1 MFGIIPTRVGTSDCK
16 SRTCDRVR
24 DHPHACGDKKKKLKN
39 VKKVGSSPRVWGQAM
54 SSFSALPKNG
64 DHPHACGDKGS
75 AGLSGALCLGS
86 SPRVWGQV
94 CECVKHSDN
103 IRIIPTRVGTSG
115 GSVLSDSITQ
125 DHPHACGDKRA
136 TPSMCERSKGSS
148 PRVWGQVH

>member
-1 MFGIIPTRVGTSDCK
+1 MWGQVVELSKTEVTKRIIPTRVGTRRLAEVEMLIK
-16 SRTCDRVR
+16 R
-24 DHPHACGDKKKKLKN
+24 
-39 VKKVGSSPRVWGQAM
+39 
-54 SSFSALPKNG
+54 